1 MSRIVVVPEMLQAM
15 GSQLHQAAAELTR
28 LQHRLRALVYDIDW
42 ETRHQARVAGEVEA
56 AVQQGAALARR
67 LEALGRWVVLK
78 AEAFAEAD
86 GQGGLREGSG
96 PGSFAPQGGGAGL
109 RSGIWTG
116 NSIARTLAST
126 LASWSRF
133 GIPTF
138 PIGQVLRL
146 GSLMRPLGISLR
158 DLASGPIRWLRNLVE
173 GRLVLGGPG
182 EAFRLRPEPAPA
194 PIAPGAGAPRLRP
207 DPVPPP
213 VSPPPPRY
221 TGDVVDRGD
230 GVLVGREAPA
240 RPASP
245 QPGAG
250 LGVTPGQEA
259 PVEGTPLSEGV
270 PITSTER
277 WKPVKPEVV
286 SLPGERS
293 ASEYNRVLDQF
304 DVENNP
310 RYKPGTN
317 TYCNIY
323 VWDVTR
329 AMGAEIPH
337 WVDDNGNPVPVG
349 KGEELDA
356 NKKAL
361 WLEEHGPRFGWREVT
376 AAEAQEMANRG
387 HPVVAAW
394 RNPRGIGHVAPV
406 VPGEYDP
413 EKGPT
418 ISQAGSK
425 NFRRATVR
433 DGFGRLEEV
442 RYYVH
447 P

>member
-1 MSRIVVVPEMLQAM
+1 MSRILVVPEMLQAM
-15 GSQLHQAAAELTR
+15 GNHLIQTAAELTR

-42 ETRHQARVAGEVEA
+42 ETRHQVRVAGDVEA

-67 LEALGRWVVLK
+67 LEALGRWVVRK

-86 GQGGLREGSG
+86 GQYGLRDGRGLRPS
-96 PGSFAPQGGGAGL
+96 AAWAGGAGL
-109 RSGIWTG
+109 RSGSRAGNAFARALAWT
-116 NSIARTLAST
+116 LM
-126 LASWSRF
+126 SWP

-138 PIGQVLRL
+138 PIGQLIRL
-146 GSLMRPLGISLR
+146 GSFATPLGISLR
-158 DLASGPIRWLRNLVE
+158 NLTSGPIRWLRNLLD

-182 EAFRLRPEPAPA
+182 EFLRLRPEPVAAPVG
-194 PIAPGAGAPRLRP
+194 PGIGAPRFRL

-213 VSPPPPRY
+213 VSPERMAPRPA
-221 TGDVVDRGD
+221 
-230 GVLVGREAPA
+230 APA
-240 RPASP
+240 VGISPAAPASP
-245 QPGAG
+245 QTGASP
-250 LGVTPGQEA
+250 GVTPGKEA
-259 PVEGTPLSEGV
+259 PVQGTPLSEGV

-293 ASEYNRVLDQF
+293 ADRYNQVVEQF
-304 DVENNP
+304 DVEKNP
-310 RYKPGTN
+310 RYKPGTD

-323 VWDVTR
+323 LWDVTR

-337 WVDDNGNPVPVG
+337 WVDKNGNPVPVG
-349 KGEELDA
+349 KGIELDA
-356 NKKAL
+356 NKTAE
-361 WLEEHGPRFGWREVT
+361 WLKEHGPRFGWREVT

-394 RNPRGIGHVAPV
+394 RNPSGIGHVALV

-413 EKGPT
+413 AKGPT
-418 ISQAGSK
+418 ITQAGSK